1 MNLFNSDKMALSTT
15 TSASS
20 LHGVAEMVSGNVV
33 TVPVVTGADASLLD
47 KTKSFVINNKELI
60 AVAAVG
66 AAVGGYMYYQ
76 HRKAKEVASAVTKAL
91 NPEQLAEDLTNAI
104 NEGLKAAEK
113 A

>member
-1 MNLFNSDKMALSTT
+1 MNLFNSDKMFATT
-15 TSASS
+15 ASTSA
-20 LHGVAEMVSGNVV
+20 LHGIAEMASADVV
-33 TVPVVTGADASLLD
+33 TVPMTTSTDLSLLD
-47 KTKSFVINNKELI
+47 KTKNFVVDNKELL

-76 HRKAKEVASAVTKAL
+76 HRKSKEVASAVAKAL